1 VSTSPSPPPTLPP
14 SSASSSLGAGP
25 GALGLTSDALVAALF
40 TQSPLSVALYDTTGH
55 VAAGNAAYERHF
67 GVRVADVPVEWS
79 LRTDPQLAAAGMLPL
94 VERAYAGEAV
104 TLPAVRYDAAEA
116 TGGAGRAVWTQ
127 GHCYPV
133 RDAAGQ
139 VTHVA
144 VVHVDVTA
152 WAEAEAARAAASARL
167 EGELAEHAAVLGQLA
182 EGVIVADAA
191 GRITFMNA
199 AAERLHGVA
208 RLEVSPEAYAESYHL
223 FTEDGRAY
231 PSTELPLARAVL
243 GGETVTDARWRIR
256 RPDGSEIVAAGSARP
271 LVGPDGARLGAV
283 LTVRDDTARAA
294 VDAAEAALGEQV
306 RLLRTMSE
314 NATLALFIMDAQQ
327 RCTYMNP
334 AAERLT
340 GFALGELQGQA
351 LHYYVH
357 HTRPD
362 GTPYPLEECP
372 IDQALPQNE
381 REQGTEMF
389 VHKDGS
395 FYPVAFTASPIR
407 DPATGVPVG
416 TIIEVRGIAEEV
428 AAAAE
433 RERLL
438 TDSEAARRA
447 AEAANAA
454 KSQFLS
460 TMSHELRTPLNA
472 IGGYVD
478 LLTLGLRGPLTE
490 AQRQDLERIRLANQ
504 HLMSL
509 VTDVLNFARLDAGQI
524 EFRLA
529 DVELASVVAHLEPL
543 MMPQLVAKGIRF
555 DHDGCAPDTPDQ
567 PHRLRAD
574 PEKLRQILLNLLTNA
589 LKFTDAGG
597 RVALACET
605 DAEAGTIRVRVTDTG
620 RGIPSHQLDRIF
632 DPFVQVD
639 RHRTHE
645 SQQGVGLG
653 LAISRDLARGMGG
666 NLTVE
671 STLGVGSTFTLT
683 LPRAAP

>member
-1 VSTSPSPPPTLPP
+1 M
-14 SSASSSLGAGP
+14 AAF
-25 GALGLTSDALVAALF
+25 TSDALVAALF
-40 TQSPLSVALYDTTGH
+40 TQSPLSVAIYDAAGR

-67 GVRVADVPVEWS
+67 GVCVTDVPVEWS
-79 LRTDPQLAAAGMLPL
+79 LRTDPQLAAAGVLPL
-94 VERAYAGEAV
+94 VERAYAGEVV

-116 TGGAGRAVWTQ
+116 THGVGRAVWTQ

-152 WAEAEAARAAASARL
+152 WAEAEAARAAAAARL
-167 EGELAEHAAVLGQLA
+167 EAELAARAAVLGQLA

-191 GRITFMNA
+191 GRITFVNA

-208 RLEVSPEAYAESYHL
+208 RLDVSPEAYAETFRL
-223 FTEDGRAY
+223 FTEDGRPY

-256 RPDGSEIVAAGSARP
+256 RPDGSEIMAAGSARP
-271 LVGPDGARLGAV
+271 LVGPDGVRLGAV
-283 LTVRDDTARAA
+283 LTVRDDAAR
-294 VDAAEAALGEQV
+294 VTVEAAEAALGEQV
-306 RLLRTMSE
+306 RLLRTVSE
-314 NATLALFIMDAQQ
+314 NATLALFIMDAEQ

-340 GFALGELQGQA
+340 GFAVGELQGQA

-362 GTPYPLEECP
+362 GTPYPLQECP

-381 REQGTEMF
+381 REQGTEVF

-407 DPATGVPVG
+407 DPATGTPVG
-416 TIIEVRGIAEEV
+416 TIIEVRGIAEEL

-438 TDSEAARRA
+438 AESEAARRA

-472 IGGYVD
+472 IGGYIE

-490 AQRQDLERIRLANQ
+490 AQRQDLQRVRLANQ

-509 VTDVLNFARLDAGQI
+509 VTDILNFARLEAGQI
-524 EFRLA
+524 EFQVGE
-529 DVELASVVAHLEPL
+529 VELASVVAELEPL
-543 MMPQLVAKGIRF
+543 MGPQFVAKGLAF

-567 PHRLRAD
+567 PHRVRAD

-589 LKFTDAGG
+589 VKFTEAGG

-605 DAEAGTIRVRVTDTG
+605 DAVAGVVRMRVTDTG
-620 RGIPSHQLDRIF
+620 RGIPPGQLDRIF
-632 DPFVQVD
+632 EPFVQID

-653 LAISRDLARGMGG
+653 LAISRDLARAMAGE
-666 NLTVE
+666 LTAE
-671 STLGVGSTFTLT
+671 SAPGAGSTFTLT
-683 LPRAAP
+683 LPAAGPADA

>member
-1 VSTSPSPPPTLPP
+1 
-14 SSASSSLGAGP
+14 
-25 GALGLTSDALVAALF
+25 
-40 TQSPLSVALYDTTGH
+40 
-55 VAAGNAAYERHF
+55 
-67 GVRVADVPVEWS
+67 
-79 LRTDPQLAAAGMLPL
+79 
-94 VERAYAGEAV
+94 
-104 TLPAVRYDAAEA
+104 
-116 TGGAGRAVWTQ
+116 
-127 GHCYPV
+127 
-133 RDAAGQ
+133 
-139 VTHVA
+139 
-144 VVHVDVTA
+144 
-152 WAEAEAARAAASARL
+152 
-167 EGELAEHAAVLGQLA
+167 
-182 EGVIVADAA
+182 
-191 GRITFMNA
+191 
-199 AAERLHGVA
+199 
-208 RLEVSPEAYAESYHL
+208 
-223 FTEDGRAY
+223 
-231 PSTELPLARAVL
+231 
-243 GGETVTDARWRIR
+243 
-256 RPDGSEIVAAGSARP
+256 
-271 LVGPDGARLGAV
+271 
-283 LTVRDDTARAA
+283 
-294 VDAAEAALGEQV
+294 
-306 RLLRTMSE
+306 MSE

>member
-1 VSTSPSPPPTLPP
+1 MF
-14 SSASSSLGAGP
+14 
-25 GALGLTSDALVAALF
+25 VAALF
-40 TQSPLSVALYDTTGH
+40 TQSPLSVALYDAAGH

-67 GVRVADVPVEWS
+67 GVRVADVPAAWS
-79 LRTDPQLAAAGMLPL
+79 LRTDPQLAAAGVLPL
-94 VERAYAGEAV
+94 VERAYAGEVV

-116 TGGAGRAVWTQ
+116 THGAGRAVWTQ

-133 RDAAGQ
+133 RDAVGQ

-152 WAEAEAARAAASARL
+152 WAEAEAARARATARL

-208 RLEVSPEAYAESYHL
+208 RLEVSPEAYAETYRL
-223 FTEDGRAY
+223 FTEDGRPY
-231 PSTELPLARAVL
+231 PSTALPLARAVL

-294 VDAAEAALGEQV
+294 VEAAEAALGEQV
-306 RLLRTMSE
+306 RLLRTVSE
-314 NATLALFIMDAQQ
+314 NATLALFIMDAEQ

-340 GFALGELQGQA
+340 GFTLPELQGKP
-351 LHYYVH
+351 LHDYIH
-357 HTRPD
+357 HTHPD

-381 REQGTEMF
+381 REQGTEVF
-389 VHKDGS
+389 VHKDGA

-416 TIIEVRGIAEEV
+416 TIIEVRGIAEEL

-438 TDSEAARRA
+438 TESEAARRA

-472 IGGYVD
+472 IGGYID

-490 AQRQDLERIRLANQ
+490 AQRQDLERVRLANQ

-524 EFRLA
+524 EFHLA
-529 DVELASVVAHLEPL
+529 DVELASIVAQLEPL
-543 MMPQLVAKGIRF
+543 IMPQLAAKGIRF
-555 DHDGCAPDTPDQ
+555 DHDGCAPDTPDE
-567 PHRLRAD
+567 PHRVRAD
-574 PEKLRQILLNLLTNA
+574 PEKLRQILLNLLSNA

-597 RVALACET
+597 YVAIVCAT
-605 DAEAGTIRVRVTDTG
+605 DAKAGVIRIRVLDSG
-620 RGIPSHQLDRIF
+620 RGIPADQLGRIF
-632 DPFVQVD
+632 EPFVQVD
-639 RHRTHE
+639 RHRTHA

-666 NLTVE
+666 DLTAE
-671 STLGVGSTFTLT
+671 STPGVGSTFTLT
-683 LPRAAP
+683 LPAA